1 MLYFDD
7 IVLHARERPHGQAR
21 FAETIS
27 SMYYALL
34 TDFKLQCLIANT
46 TDAPIVV
53 RELTQLDYWKSNYN
67 PFSAMEVLA
76 FIYNEFVIELLIWLL
91 E

>member
-46 TDAPIVV
+46 TDSGEGTDTA
-53 RELTQLDYWKSNYN
+53 R
-67 PFSAMEVLA
+67 
-76 FIYNEFVIELLIWLL
+76 LL
-91 E
+91 EVQL